1 VQGKRTR
8 FKAAFR
14 APALEAREGSTLDD
28 RSNPDNSDGV
38 TTSPSRPSHRRKRRI
53 SAVQWLTFGLPA
65 LLSLSIGFWQLAT
78 PGAIAGLTAYDDGV
92 YFGAA
97 LQWVNGLWPYRDF
110 VFLHPP
116 GIILL
121 MSPIAL
127 LGKLFGTQNGLAV
140 ARVCTELVATL
151 NVVLVT
157 ALVRR
162 HGRVAAVLAGT
173 LTALFPLAVANSS
186 TLTLEPYLVFF
197 VVAALVA
204 LVRAIS
210 NVNPNR
216 WLYASGV
223 LFGVAGLVKIW
234 AIFPFVVASICVAV
248 WFTRKSW
255 RFFLGAVL
263 AFGIPALPFIALS
276 PGNFFHDVIA
286 DQVIRQAS
294 IYQQVS
300 VSGRFFD
307 ILGFPGL
314 PGSWLTP
321 SIAVVAILVG
331 VVGVAF
337 AFWVDNRSPQRSDVL
352 LFGVTLSTVVCL
364 MVASEFQ
371 LYYSYFSAPFLAIVF
386 ALVIHKI
393 CRGVR
398 TRWSDLHGLRYL
410 DSGSFRVALAV
421 LVVGATF
428 AMAAHDF
435 SYQRQFIEY
444 NLRGNSG
451 TVAEPGAVVSV
462 AIPKGACAISDSPA
476 VLILGNR
483 YLSTTPDCPAIVD
496 PYGMF
501 LALNGGVVPPNTS
514 PPAASFTE
522 RWRTDFEEA
531 QFVVLTFPFSDYV
544 PWTTSLTTWFSQNY
558 VLISSSPFAYI
569 YQSRY
574 NS

>member
-1 VQGKRTR
+1 VILRR
-8 FKAAFR
+8 SR
-14 APALEAREGSTLDD
+14 STLDD
-28 RSNPDNSDGV
+28 ESNPDTADEV
-38 TTSPSRPSHRRKRRI
+38 ATSASPPLRGHKDRFN
-53 SAVQWLTFGLPA
+53 AADLLTFGLPA
-65 LLSLSIGFWQLAT
+65 LFSLAIGFWQLAT
-78 PGAIAGLTAYDDGV
+78 PGAISGLTAYDDGV

-97 LQWVNGLWPYRDF
+97 LQWVNGSWPYRDF

-127 LGKLFGTQNGLAV
+127 FGKAFGTGNGLTV
-140 ARVCTELVATL
+140 ARVCTEFVATL
-151 NVVLVT
+151 NVVLVVV
-157 ALVRR
+157 LVRR

-173 LTALFPLAVANSS
+173 LLALFPLAVANSS

-197 VVAALVA
+197 VLAASVA

-210 NVNPNR
+210 SVNPNH
-216 WLYASGV
+216 WLVASGA

-234 AIFPFVVASICVAV
+234 AIFPFVVASICVAL

-255 RFFLGAVL
+255 RFFLGAVV
-263 AFGIPALPFIALS
+263 AFGVPAAPFIALS
-276 PGNFFHDVIA
+276 PGNFFHDVIV

-300 VSGRFFD
+300 LSGRLFD

-331 VVGVAF
+331 AVGVVF
-337 AFWVDNRSPQRSDVL
+337 AFWLDNESAQRSDVL
-352 LFGVTLSTVVCL
+352 LLGVTLSAIACL
-364 MVASEFQ
+364 LVGSEFQ
-371 LYYSYFSAPFLAIVF
+371 LFYSYFSAPFLAISFV
-386 ALVIHKI
+386 LVLHKI
-393 CRGVR
+393 LRGVR
-398 TRWSDLHGLRYL
+398 ARWPVRLGPRYL
-410 DSGSFRVALAV
+410 ESRVFRVAMAVVFLAASIA
-421 LVVGATF
+421 LAT
-428 AMAAHDF
+428 HDF

-451 TVAEPGAVVSV
+451 TVAEPGVVVSI
-462 AIPKGACAISDSPA
+462 AIPAGACAISDSPA

-483 YLSTTPDCPAIVD
+483 YLSTTPGCPAIVD

-501 LALNGGVVPPNTS
+501 LALNGGVVPPTTS
-514 PPAASFTE
+514 APAASFTDQ
-522 RWRTDFEEA
+522 WQTYFEEA
-531 QFVVLTFPFSDYV
+531 QYVVLTFPFSEYI
-544 PWTTSLTTWFSQNY
+544 PWTTTLETWFRQNY
-558 VLISSSPFAYI
+558 TLVSSSPFAYI
-569 YQSRY
+569 YQNRT

>member
-1 VQGKRTR
+1 VILRR
-8 FKAAFR
+8 SRSA
-14 APALEAREGSTLDD
+14 LDD
-28 RSNPDNSDGV
+28 GSNSDNAHEG
-38 TTSPSRPSHRRKRRI
+38 TTASQPSDELKRRF
-53 SAVQWLTFGLPA
+53 SADQMLTFGVPA
-65 LLSLSIGFWQLAT
+65 VLSLAIGFWQLAT
-78 PGAIAGLTAYDDGV
+78 PGAISGLTAYDDGV

-127 LGKLFGTQNGLAV
+127 FGKLFGTENGLAV
-140 ARVCTELVATL
+140 ARVCTAFVATL

-157 ALVRR
+157 GLVRR

-197 VVAALVA
+197 VLAGLAA

-210 NVNPNR
+210 NRNPNR
-216 WLYASGV
+216 WLIASGV
-223 LFGVAGLVKIW
+223 LFGVAGLIKIW
-234 AIFPFVVASICVAV
+234 AVFPFVVASICVVV
-248 WFTRKSW
+248 WFTRASW
-255 RFFLGAVL
+255 RFFLGSAL

-276 PGNFFHDVIA
+276 PGNFFHDVIV

-294 IYQQVS
+294 VYQQVPL
-300 VSGRFFD
+300 SGRLFD
-307 ILGFPGL
+307 ILGLPGV

-321 SIAVVAILVG
+321 TVAEVAMLVG
-331 VVGVAF
+331 VAGVAF

-352 LFGVTLSTVVCL
+352 LLGVTLSTVVCL
-364 MVASEFQ
+364 LVGSEFQ
-371 LYYSYFSAPFLAIVF
+371 LYYSYFSAPFLAILF
-386 ALVIHKI
+386 ALVLHKI

-398 TRWSDLHGLRYL
+398 TRWNDLRGLRYFDTRL
-410 DSGSFRVALAV
+410 FRVAFAV
-421 LVVGATF
+421 LFAGATL
-428 AMAAHDF
+428 AMASHDF
-435 SYQRQFIEY
+435 SYQRQFIDY

-451 TVAEPGAVVSV
+451 TVAQPGAVVSV
-462 AIPKGACAISDSPA
+462 AVPAGACAISDSPA

-483 YLSTTPDCPAIVD
+483 YLSTSPGCPAVVD

-501 LALNGGVVPPNTS
+501 LALNGGVVPPNSS
-514 PPAASFTE
+514 PPLESFTD
-522 RWRTDFEEA
+522 RWRTYFQEA
-531 QFVVLTFPFSDYV
+531 QYVVLTFPFSDYV
-544 PWTTSLTTWFSQNY
+544 PWTTGLTTWFTQHY

-569 YQSRY
+569 YQNRS
-574 NS
+574 SS